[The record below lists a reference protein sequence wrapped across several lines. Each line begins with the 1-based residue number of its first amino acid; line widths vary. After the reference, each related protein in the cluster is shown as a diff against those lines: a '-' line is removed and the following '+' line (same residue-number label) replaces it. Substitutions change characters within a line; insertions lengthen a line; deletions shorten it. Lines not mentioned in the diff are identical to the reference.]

1 MFSSFNRTL
10 STCSFNRHWLP
21 YIKSCA
27 LCNFDYTAVGKLETM
42 QQDLLFIGQMAGTEL
57 VKNVSTNPSS
67 GGSTSQLAK
76 EYFSQVDRG
85 DVIKLYQLYKIDFD
99 MFGYSADDYINMAK
113 NI

>member
-1 MFSSFNRTL
+1 
-10 STCSFNRHWLP
+10 
-21 YIKSCA
+21 
-27 LCNFDYTAVGKLETM
+27 M

-57 VKNVSTNPSS
+57 QKNVSTNPSS
-67 GGSTSQLAK
+67 GGSTSQLAT

-99 MFGYSADDYINMAK
+99 MLGYSADDYINMAK